1 MINLLHNLFFLLVV
15 MCVFL
20 LNSVNGHHFPL
31 IGSQTTNSTALLLS
45 ASPGS
50 FALLGGRGG
59 PEGGELLGN
68 EEFVCESVCL
78 SVRVS
83 ARCDWSTGDYL
94 RKGRHRPGLRL
105 TSLGDLTKMPPKSS
119 NKGDRSRARDPRA
132 RGNGTGKGICITGLL
147 H

>member
-1 MINLLHNLFFLLVV
+1 MLDIVVGLNVEKFDDIHMINLLHNLFFLLVV

-68 EEFVCESVCL
+68 ASVQFFL
-78 SVRVS
+78 KR
-83 ARCDWSTGDYL
+83 
-94 RKGRHRPGLRL
+94 
-105 TSLGDLTKMPPKSS
+105 
-119 NKGDRSRARDPRA
+119 
-132 RGNGTGKGICITGLL
+132 
-147 H
+147 